1 MSDRRHLS
9 DKIMVR
15 WNRNVQW
22 SDSIGQNHGAVRQK
36 CPIEGFYRTK
46 SCCGQAEM
54 SDRELLSD
62 KIMVR
67 WNRNVQLRASNG
79 QNHVAVRQKCP
90 IESFYRT
97 KSWSGGAEMSNKELL
112 SDKIMLRSGRNV
124 Q

>member
-1 MSDRRHLS
+1 MSNGAILSDKIMVRWNRNVHGGLLS

-22 SDSIGQNHGAVRQK
+22 SDSIGQNNGAVRQK

-54 SDRELLSD
+54 SDREL
-62 KIMVR
+62 I
-67 WNRNVQLRASNG
+67 
-79 QNHVAVRQKCP
+79 
-90 IESFYRT
+90 
-97 KSWSGGAEMSNKELL
+97 